1 MNLQARIT
9 DITTGLQSD
18 KADVLAKISD
28 ELLAVT
34 ASIDN
39 HTAEMISLKIEVTKN
54 LNQNT
59 SSIEKSKS
67 GMVAKVKQE
76 RCSIIQSIDAQSTH
90 IRGLKKDV
98 ISKVEDEL
106 CAVIESVDN
115 QSAGVKQLGRL
126 SPMLSKNPR
135 PNLPPIGTKF
145 SPSFKI
151 SALKS
156 SNKLMPSP
164 TKRKSFDL
172 QPVMNSINRGIAIVK
187 GRINDLEESFELQP
201 VLDSVD
207 ALQTNVEDRFR
218 ETEEAFQ
225 EIKNDAVK
233 EYDLEC
239 AVKALRSTF
248 DNRLLKIKSKLDEI
262 HSKALNPD
270 SPNYLEQEIQT
281 ATDTIKVFHRETTE
295 HSYPLRSFWSANTKH
310 SLHCLG
316 TCTIISSLNEN
327 RSAIGDI
334 HFEVQ
339 TLASGEHLEHLNDA
353 LVSAFSKVSG
363 AIDSMSQ
370 DIGRLHETIDL
381 AATGTLIA
389 QLSASIEKAINGL
402 VNKISSLPTASTYDN
417 LTLTILNGL
426 RTEISS
432 AITTH
437 LGTMPRDIKA
447 LCTSEAVGRLEEV
460 IETIAASVAILP
472 TTGQL
477 ASCLDRAILHL
488 PRIESIALL
497 FSALLSV
504 SVLGEMMEEVR
515 DNIHHFNSRLVMH
528 PTLVDLL
535 DLIQESHQTTHH
547 LITTLNDS
555 SSKH

>member
-164 TKRKSFDL
+164 TKRS
-172 QPVMNSINRGIAIVK
+172 PHVRPA
-187 GRINDLEESFELQP
+187 RAP
-201 VLDSVD
+201 
-207 ALQTNVEDRFR
+207 
-218 ETEEAFQ
+218 
-225 EIKNDAVK
+225 
-233 EYDLEC
+233 
-239 AVKALRSTF
+239 ST
-248 DNRLLKIKSKLDEI
+248 
-262 HSKALNPD
+262 
-270 SPNYLEQEIQT
+270 
-281 ATDTIKVFHRETTE
+281 
-295 HSYPLRSFWSANTKH
+295 
-310 SLHCLG
+310 
-316 TCTIISSLNEN
+316 
-327 RSAIGDI
+327 
-334 HFEVQ
+334 
-339 TLASGEHLEHLNDA
+339 
-353 LVSAFSKVSG
+353 
-363 AIDSMSQ
+363 
-370 DIGRLHETIDL
+370 
-381 AATGTLIA
+381 
-389 QLSASIEKAINGL
+389 NGL
-402 VNKISSLPTASTYDN
+402 PTSIPRLRVSREFRSPASH
-417 LTLTILNGL
+417 
-426 RTEISS
+426 E
-432 AITTH
+432 
-437 LGTMPRDIKA
+437 
-447 LCTSEAVGRLEEV
+447 
-460 IETIAASVAILP
+460 
-472 TTGQL
+472 
-477 ASCLDRAILHL
+477 LHQQ
-488 PRIESIALL
+488 RY
-497 FSALLSV
+497 
-504 SVLGEMMEEVR
+504 R
-515 DNIHHFNSRLVMH
+515 HC
-528 PTLVDLL
+528 
-535 DLIQESHQTTHH
+535 
-547 LITTLNDS
+547 
-555 SSKH
+555 